1 MDSDGGQVGQTNPE
15 EIKMRN
21 KIILTG
27 LIAVLAAAPA
37 FAESAS
43 KEESIGVSAG
53 AVIGAIAG
61 GPVGLFV
68 GAALGAKLGEEFF
81 QRDTEIDQLSAS
93 LQGSQ
98 SRVNELERDVVALGG
113 DLQRMQEESRPE
125 LLSLLQAGIEMD
137 LLFRTDEDVLSTTT
151 GSRLQQLAASLATMP
166 GVFVRLDGF
175 ADERGNAAYNQKLS
189 ARRAEHV
196 MHVLLANGVP
206 AARVSVRAHGESPA
220 ADNNVDSFAFE
231 RKVSLTL
238 YIEDSPSFAA
248 NPQ

>member
-1 MDSDGGQVGQTNPE
+1 
-15 EIKMRN
+15 MRN

-53 AVIGAIAG
+53 AVIGVIAG
-61 GPVGLFV
+61 GPVGLVV
-68 GAALGAKLGEEFF
+68 GAALGAKLGEEFS

-137 LLFRTDEDVLSTTT
+137 LLFRTDEDVLSATT